1 MSVTITLF
9 HHDRV
14 TRVKGLNEVIEMPL
28 QSIVDAMRKGSGWD
42 AFLKGSVIWVTTGNP
57 SMVYT
62 WLTSTQILKK
72 EVPIN
77 FLICYE
83 RL

>member
-1 MSVTITLF
+1 MSVTITLYN
-9 HHDRV
+9 HDRL
-14 TRVKGLNEVIEMPL
+14 TGIKGLNDVVEMP
-28 QSIVDAMRKGSGWD
+28 QHSIVDAMKKGSGWN
-42 AFLKGSVIWVTTGNP
+42 AFLKDSEIFVETGNP

-72 EVPIN
+72 DVPIH